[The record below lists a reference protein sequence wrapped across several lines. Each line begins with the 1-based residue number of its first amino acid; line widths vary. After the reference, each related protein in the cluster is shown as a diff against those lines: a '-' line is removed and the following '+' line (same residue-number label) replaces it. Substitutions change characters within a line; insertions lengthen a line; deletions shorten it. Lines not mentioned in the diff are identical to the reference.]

1 MGNILYKSVKF
12 VTRYLQLDYQDIKTH
27 TCDECDYAF
36 SATSSSILCFK
47 VKLLLRCCSE
57 SVAGSKGLQVPGRS
71 LGGIG
76 GHVVVPDTN
85 ETSPS
90 RSSRHGAT
98 EKEDWIV
105 FIGCNCIQVLAVK
118 SLWLWLQN
126 LSIDFFYRLHPTCFI
141 GTDKKE
147 NEKTIHTLK
156 CEFHFRD
163 PELEI
168 IESVTL
174 N

>member
-90 RSSRHGAT
+90 RSSRHCST
-98 EKEDWIV
+98 EKEDLIV
-105 FIGCNCIQVLAVK
+105 FIGCNYLQVLVVK
-118 SLWLWLQN
+118 AL
-126 LSIDFFYRLHPTCFI
+126 RL
-141 GTDKKE
+141 
-147 NEKTIHTLK
+147 
-156 CEFHFRD
+156 
-163 PELEI
+163 
-168 IESVTL
+168 
-174 N
+174 